1 MSTDFFQ
8 QQDVARSR
16 TRWLVVLFI
25 LAVAAII
32 LAVHVVVSLL
42 ISAGDVGSQLV
53 EGQSGQFDPLW
64 DPRLLAGI
72 GLGVLMV
79 ILAGSFIRIAQ
90 LASGGEAV
98 ALLLGGRLIDR
109 QTRDPAERRLLNVVE
124 EMALASGVP
133 MPPVYV
139 LDQESSINAFA
150 AGHQPGDAV
159 IGVSRGSLTY
169 LSRDE
174 LQGVMAHEFSHI
186 LNGDMRLDLRL
197 AGLVYGILAL
207 AILGYYLLRIAA
219 RTPRSSKKEGGGA
232 VIVML
237 AIGLALLVIGY
248 IGVFFGKLIKA
259 AVSRQREYL
268 ADSAAVQFTRYP
280 SGIAGA
286 LKKIGGLPER
296 SRIRDAHA
304 EEVSHMFF
312 SDAFEGMFLNFFAT
326 HPPLATRIQR
336 IEPDFDGR
344 FPRVKPLAET
354 DVPRPDGAPV
364 ADSAQAAEIRDF
376 LASKGKAERPKTV
389 PADALQAALGR
400 HGVGQGVPLVEQLV
414 YASALVASMPAPLT
428 AAAHEPYSVRALI
441 YALLLDRGETVRE
454 SQLAHLKQ
462 RIEEPSFR
470 ETGQLWA
477 LIEHM
482 SEEARAP
489 LVDMAIPA
497 LKRLSPPQY
506 GVFRDNVEA
515 LVQADAK
522 LDLFEYMIRTTVLR
536 HLDVHF
542 GLAKPVATRYVAIQP
557 LLEPLRVVLSTLAH
571 AGQEDLEAAQRA
583 FQQAATAIDRPLS
596 LLPAGEC
603 SLKAFDAALQ
613 ELAQAAPK
621 VRRVLVNACVTCI
634 AADGQ
639 VTARES
645 ALLRAVCA
653 MLGRPVPPI
662 LLSSATKPEDGGGEQ
677 RTGK

>member
-32 LAVHVVVSLL
+32 FTIHVVVAILL
-42 ISAGDVGSQLV
+42 VTGGAGNWSSDRGVLW
-53 EGQSGQFDPLW
+53 DPLW
-64 DPRLLAGI
+64 DPRFFAGI
-72 GLGVLMV
+72 SLGTLAV
-79 ILAGSFIRIAQ
+79 ILVGSLIRVAE
-90 LASGGEAV
+90 LSSGGEAV

-109 QTRDPAERRLLNVVE
+109 QTQDPAERRLLNVVE

-197 AGLVYGILAL
+197 AGMVYGILVL
-207 AILGYYLLRIAA
+207 AILGYYVLRM
-219 RTPRSSKKEGGGA
+219 TTYSSRSSRKGGGGA
-232 VIVML
+232 ALIV
-237 AIGLALLVIGY
+237 AIGFALLVVGY

-280 SGIAGA
+280 GGIGGA

-326 HPPLATRIQR
+326 HPPLAARIRR

-344 FPRVKPLAET
+344 FPRVTPLVES
-354 DVPRPDGAPV
+354 DVPRTEPTLV

-376 LASKGKAERPKTV
+376 LAAKGKPRQPKTV

-400 HGVGQGVPLVEQLV
+400 TGIGQGLSALEPIL
-414 YASALVASMPAPLT
+414 YASALVAAMPEPLT

-441 YALLLDRGETVRE
+441 FALLLDRDAAIRQK
-454 SQLAHLKQ
+454 QLANLKP

-470 ETGQLWA
+470 ETGQL
-477 LIEHM
+477 LSLVEHM
-482 SEEARAP
+482 NDEARMP
-489 LVDMAIPA
+489 LVDMALPA

-506 GVFRDNVEA
+506 GAFRDNVEA

-542 GLAKPVATRYVAIQP
+542 GLARPVATRYVAIQP

-571 AGQEDLEAAQRA
+571 AGQENAEAAQRA
-583 FQQAATAIDRPLS
+583 FQQAAAAIDRPLS
-596 LLPAGEC
+596 LLPASEC
-603 SLKAFDAALQ
+603 SLKAFDAALG

-621 VRRVLVNACVTCI
+621 VRRVLVNTCVTCI
-634 AADGQ
+634 AADGH

-662 LLSSATKPEDGGGEQ
+662 LVSSATKPAEAGQQ
-677 RTGK
+677 RTEK

>member
-8 QQDVARSR
+8 QQDVARRR
-16 TRWLVVLFI
+16 TRRLVVLFI

-32 LAVHVVVSLL
+32 LVVHVAVAMLL
-42 ISAGDVGSQLV
+42 STGGAGNWADHQ
-53 EGQSGQFDPLW
+53 DPLW
-64 DPRLLAGI
+64 DPRLFAGI
-72 GLGVLMV
+72 SLGTLAV
-79 ILAGSFIRIAQ
+79 ILVGSLIRVAQ
-90 LASGGEAV
+90 LSAGGEAV

-207 AILGYYLLRIAA
+207 AILGYYLVRIAA
-219 RTPRSSKKEGGGA
+219 HTPRSNRKEGGGA
-232 VIVML
+232 VVAML
-237 AIGLALLVIGY
+237 AIGVALLVVGY

-259 AVSRQREYL
+259 GVSRQREFL

-280 SGIAGA
+280 AGIAGA
-286 LKKIGGLPER
+286 LKKIGGVPQR

-312 SDAFEGMFLNFFAT
+312 SDAFEGMVTNFFAT
-326 HPPLATRIQR
+326 HPPLVSRIQR
-336 IEPDFDGR
+336 IEPGFDGN
-344 FPRVKPLAET
+344 FPPVKPLAEA
-354 DVPRPDGAPV
+354 DVPPPDGALV
-364 ADSAQAAEIRDF
+364 ADSPQAAEIRDF
-376 LASKGKAERPKTV
+376 LRSTGKPGQRKTV
-389 PADALQAALGR
+389 SSDALRTAIDRTGL
-400 HGVGQGVPLVEQLV
+400 GQGLSALEPLF
-414 YASALVASMPAPLT
+414 YASALVASMPQPLV
-428 AAAHEPYSVRALI
+428 AAAHEPYSARALL
-441 YALLLDRGETVRE
+441 YALLLDREKTTRE
-454 SQLAHLKQ
+454 SQLALLKR
-462 RIEEPSFR
+462 RIEEPSLR
-470 ETGQLWA
+470 ETDQLWS
-477 LIEHM
+477 LIEHV
-482 SEEARAP
+482 SEEARMP

-522 LDLFEYMIRTTVLR
+522 LDLFEYMIRTMLLR

-542 GLAKPVATRYVAIQP
+542 GLSRPLAARYASVQP
-557 LLEPLRVVLSTLAH
+557 ILEPLRRVLSTLAY
-571 AGQEDLEAAQRA
+571 AGHDQPQVAARA
-583 FQQAATAIDRPLS
+583 FEQAAAAIDRPLS
-596 LLPAGEC
+596 LLPANEC

-613 ELAQAAPK
+613 ELALATPK
-621 VRRVLVNACVTCI
+621 VRRGIVNACVACI
-634 AADGQ
+634 AADDQ

-645 ALLRAVCA
+645 ALLRAVCS

-662 LLSSATKPEDGGGEQ
+662 LLSSATKPEDGGEKPEEAQEQ
-677 RTGK
+677 R